1 MQAFQA
7 LMGAQGMPLLT
18 TNDFITSQFLGV
30 GGSSHTLPAPWPLCW
45 PQDWMIRWKLAVLK
59 AGRVGDGAAKK
70 EKLPLLLVPCHPRAV
85 QPLLKG
91 IRITLLGS
99 GAFRARSGFLSI

>member
-1 MQAFQA
+1 
-7 LMGAQGMPLLT
+7 MPLLT

-30 GGSSHTLPAPWPLCW
+30 GGGSHTLPALWPLCW

-59 AGRVGDGAAKK
+59 AGRVGAAKK
-70 EKLPLLLVPCHPRAV
+70 EKLPLPLVCHPRTV

>member
-7 LMGAQGMPLLT
+7 LMGAQRMPLLT
-18 TNDFITSQFLGV
+18 TNDFITSQVLGV

-45 PQDWMIRWKLAVLK
+45 PQDWMAVLK

-70 EKLPLLLVPCHPRAV
+70 EKLPLLSVPCHPRAV

-91 IRITLLGS
+91 I
-99 GAFRARSGFLSI
+99 